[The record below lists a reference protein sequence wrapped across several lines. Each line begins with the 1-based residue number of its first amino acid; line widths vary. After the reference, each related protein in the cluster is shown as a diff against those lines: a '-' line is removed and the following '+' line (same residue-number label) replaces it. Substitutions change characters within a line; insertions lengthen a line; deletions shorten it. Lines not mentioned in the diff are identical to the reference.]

1 MTKNAAV
8 KFGYHCHDL
17 AQNYHDWKVLESVAV
32 IAKFDC
38 RVFCHINSLKDK
50 ISNTAATI
58 QPNPFWFWEKYYY
71 INWPQRQAKNCM
83 TCIFISDNFYR
94 GYLKN
99 ETL

>member
-38 RVFCHINSLKDK
+38 RVFCHINSFKDK

-58 QPNPFWFWEKYYY
+58 QPNPFWFWEKYEY
-71 INWPQRQAKNCM
+71 IDVYFSLGIRACHEAT
-83 TCIFISDNFYR
+83 TCH
-94 GYLKN
+94 
-99 ETL
+99 T